1 MRSVDR
7 TRPYTAYHLLP
18 ANNNEDFF
26 ILQRDVA
33 YNGRMTPEIYREELI
48 KRGFVFY
55 EKKNLWVG
63 PFNVQINGQWNWDLR
78 PFVETA
84 RIEQLAMLD
93 EQIRA
98 KRGLPRPPS
107 SGGPGSGLYSF

>member
-1 MRSVDR
+1 MS
-7 TRPYTAYHLLP
+7 
-18 ANNNEDFF
+18 
-26 ILQRDVA
+26 
-33 YNGRMTPEIYREELI
+33 PEIYRQEL
-48 KRGFVFY
+48 KDRGFHFR
-55 EKKNLWVG
+55 ENLSLWIG

-78 PFVETA
+78 RFAETA

-107 SGGPGSGLYSF
+107 SGGPGAGLYSF